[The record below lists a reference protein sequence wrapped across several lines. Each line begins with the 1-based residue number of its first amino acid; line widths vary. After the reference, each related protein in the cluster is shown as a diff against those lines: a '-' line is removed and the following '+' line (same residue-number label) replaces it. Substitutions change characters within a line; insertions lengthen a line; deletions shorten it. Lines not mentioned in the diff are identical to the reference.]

1 MAAALK
7 TYQAILPE
15 LLADPNILTGN
26 HWHPLFLKCNF
37 ICVINISLNLKY
49 TCFTMLC

>member
-26 HWHPLFLKCNF
+26 HWHPFFFNLILFVL
-37 ICVINISLNLKY
+37 
-49 TCFTMLC
+49 